1 MKEEREKT
9 IFFLLT
15 LRSSSLEHRFFS
27 IFSVV
32 SSPFFRQSTS
42 TSSMASSLRSVSLPS
57 TTVTASRS
65 APAAATLASVSSPS
79 PNKTLILSRR
89 NLSSQVVAAV
99 DEKVADWKKPSD
111 KYSGFKYDFANSVS
125 AGGSW
130 RWKERK
136 IRESWN

>member
-1 MKEEREKT
+1 
-9 IFFLLT
+9 
-15 LRSSSLEHRFFS
+15 
-27 IFSVV
+27 
-32 SSPFFRQSTS
+32 
-42 TSSMASSLRSVSLPS
+42 MASSLRSVSLPS
-57 TTVTASRS
+57 TTVTTSRS
-65 APAAATLASVSSPS
+65 APAAATLASVSSPSPS